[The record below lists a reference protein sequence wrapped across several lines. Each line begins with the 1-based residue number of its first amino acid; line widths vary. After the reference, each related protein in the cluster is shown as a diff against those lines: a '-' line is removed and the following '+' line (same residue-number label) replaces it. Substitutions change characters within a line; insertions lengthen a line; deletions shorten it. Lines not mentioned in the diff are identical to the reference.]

1 LLSCPAARGHR
12 EFRPLPTRRSSDL
25 VREMIIDAVPASLKG
40 AIGAGIGLFIAFIGL
55 KNGGIVVSDPATFV
69 ALGDFS
75 EPGTLLAV
83 IGVIITGALM
93 AMRVKGSILYGIA
106 ATRSEEHTSEL
117 QSRENLVCRLLLE
130 KKNEVLGE
138 LNAY

>member
-1 LLSCPAARGHR
+1 M
-12 EFRPLPTRRSSDL
+12 
-25 VREMIIDAVPASLKG
+25 VIDAVPGSLKG
-40 AIGAGIGLFIAFIGL
+40 AIGAGIGFFIAFIGL

-93 AMRVKGSILYGIA
+93 AMRVKGSILYGIV
-106 ATRSEEHTSEL
+106 ATAVIGMLMGIVPWPGEDCPVADL
-117 QSRENLVCRLLLE
+117 CRLGARFWE
-130 KKNEVLGE
+130 I
-138 LNAY
+138 